1 MCSSHLRLTSY
12 FKFTVLCYF
21 LSNHSCSWLTHH
33 IYASYAFPAFNT
45 GFLAQL
51 CLSTSPWVFPSQ
63 ISLIILWPWH
73 CINSSLCASSKAE
86 IPLIWEWSYAFIYIT
101 EIQHTQHRRAFKMPF
116 VDCCHLYLK
125 SQILYSI
132 TVISLQLK

>member
-1 MCSSHLRLTSY
+1 MCSSHLRLTSF

-21 LSNHSCSWLTHH
+21 LSNHSCSWLTHY

-73 CINSSLCASSKAE
+73 CIHSSLCASSKAE
-86 IPLIWEWSYAFIYIT
+86 IPLIWEWSYAFT
-101 EIQHTQHRRAFKMPF
+101 LHHWNSAHSAQKSIQDAICWLLSSLFKKPNPLQHHSHFR
-116 VDCCHLYLK
+116 YN
-125 SQILYSI
+125 
-132 TVISLQLK
+132 